1 MGKVLLWPVVVAS
14 CSRQPSCQARQP
26 SVQRLPGLSGFVL
39 LGLAGLR
46 RAAAAGEITAS
57 GAGLSLDIGVNGQ
70 LGDAV
75 VRGLALRRAL
85 ELSGTSVGLRGA
97 GASRPTAS
105 GVVLAGGIVPGQS
118 GFVWLV
124 IAVRRP

>member
-1 MGKVLLWPVVVAS
+1 
-14 CSRQPSCQARQP
+14 
-26 SVQRLPGLSGFVL
+26 VQRRLPGLSGFVL

-70 LGDAV
+70 LGDAA

-85 ELSGTSVGLRGA
+85 ELSGTSVVLRGA
-97 GASRPTAS
+97 GASRPAAS
-105 GVVLAGGIVPGQS
+105 GVVLVGRN
-118 GFVWLV
+118 
-124 IAVRRP
+124 IARSIWFCLARDRVSQAFSKQ